1 MPVIQQ
7 IVQQLIG
14 RAPRQGVNPD
24 EVVALGASVQASVI
38 TGELKNVVLL
48 DVTPLSLGVET
59 VGGVFTRL
67 IHRNT
72 TIPVRRSEIFTTGQD
87 NQVGVDV
94 HVLQGE
100 RDMSQDNQSLG
111 HFNLEG
117 IQPAPAGVPQVEV
130 TFDIDHNG
138 IVNVSA
144 RDLHTGLAQH
154 ITITASTNLSPV
166 EVDRLV
172 AEAARAANVDTEK
185 RKEAELRNS
194 VEALIFRS
202 QHVLDSHDE
211 PLSARERAVIEEAV
225 AELRGFLANG
235 DLDAAR
241 SSSQRLEV
249 LLPSGISTLTFG
261 RLGAPSSGQ
270 SPTRE

>member
-1 MPVIQQ
+1 
-7 IVQQLIG
+7 
-14 RAPRQGVNPD
+14 
-24 EVVALGASVQASVI
+24 
-38 TGELKNVVLL
+38 LKNVVLL

-67 IHRNT
+67 INRNT

-87 NQVGVDV
+87 NQLGVDV

-100 RDMSQDNQSLG
+100 RDMAQDNQSLG

-144 RDLHTGLAQH
+144 RDLHTGLAQQ
-154 ITITASTNLSPV
+154 ITITASTNLSTA

-172 AEAARAANVDTEK
+172 VEASQAAKADAEK
-185 RKEAELRNS
+185 RREAELRNS
-194 VEALIFRS
+194 VETLIVRAR
-202 QHVLDSHDE
+202 HVLDDNEE
-211 PLSARERAVIEEAV
+211 PLTPRERSAIEDAVT
-225 AELRGFLANG
+225 ELRAFLANG
-235 DLDAAR
+235 DLEAAR

-249 LLPSGISTLTFG
+249 LLPTGVGTLTFG
-261 RLGAPSSGQ
+261 RFGAPSTGHKQ
-270 SPTRE
+270 DAN